1 MGSRFVTASQLY
13 FTSHLL
19 NEGRRLVHPSDCPD
33 LTAQCVKPALLP
45 YLERR
50 EPALVSLQLDEV
62 DQPTRKN
69 GETIGHAV
77 VPWARK
83 FESQTSQ
90 ALNLAPEPF
99 FYISFSHARL
109 L

>member
-1 MGSRFVTASQLY
+1 MCIA
-13 FTSHLL
+13 
-19 NEGRRLVHPSDCPD
+19 
-33 LTAQCVKPALLP
+33 LP

-50 EPALVSLQLDEV
+50 EPAPVSLQLDEV

-69 GETIGHAV
+69 GETIGHAI

-83 FESQTSQ
+83 LEGLTSH
-90 ALNLAPEPF
+90 ALDLAPEPF
-99 FYISFSHARL
+99 FYISFSHVCL